1 MKVAEILEARVAR
14 VRHVAQLDDDCAGLS
29 LAPETTLAAAAAT
42 IVARNRGAVVVRG
55 PAQELL
61 GVVTERDIVRAVA
74 EGGAVALDRP
84 VATVMTAE
92 VQTTVPEASCRD
104 VLVEMIEGN
113 FRSMPVLSDGRV
125 DGVVLALEAAQG
137 KLSEM
142 TSEQRKLVEL
152 VGRLVGDEIACAPG
166 DEAADVLGRI
176 RAADLPCMP
185 VRAAGVIVGI
195 VTPGDILRAG
205 VAEA

>member
-14 VRHVAQLDDDCAGLS
+14 VRHVAQLDGDSAGLS
-29 LAPETTLAAAAAT
+29 LAPEATLAEAAAAIA
-42 IVARNRGAVVVRG
+42 ARNRGATVVRG
-55 PAQELL
+55 PGQELL
-61 GVVTERDIVRAVA
+61 GVVTERDIVRAIA
-74 EGGAVALDRP
+74 RDGAAALDRP
-84 VATVMTAE
+84 VSAVMTAE
-92 VQTTVPEASCRD
+92 VRTTVPEASCRD

-113 FRSMPVLSDGRV
+113 FRSMPVVADGRV

-152 VGRLVGDEIACAPG
+152 VGHLVGDDVACAPG
-166 DEAADVLGRI
+166 DGAAQVLARI